1 MLIFFTQT
9 PLGYIMLVM
18 DKRILQTVVET
29 PEFIRRT
36 GFITE
41 RKIVD
46 DFIVYIAGN
55 PKKGELIEGT
65 GGARKIRWQTSRHA
79 GKSGGMR
86 VIYFY
91 HDQTVPVF
99 LFTAYA
105 KNERANISAPD
116 KKVLK
121 MIIKQIVTAYKGGND
136 E

>member
-1 MLIFFTQT
+1 
-9 PLGYIMLVM
+9 
-18 DKRILQTVVET
+18 
-29 PEFIRRT
+29 
-36 GFITE
+36 
-41 RKIVD
+41 
-46 DFIVYIAGN
+46 
-55 PKKGELIEGT
+55 
-65 GGARKIRWQTSRHA
+65 
-79 GKSGGMR
+79 MR

-105 KNERANISAPD
+105 KNERANISAQD